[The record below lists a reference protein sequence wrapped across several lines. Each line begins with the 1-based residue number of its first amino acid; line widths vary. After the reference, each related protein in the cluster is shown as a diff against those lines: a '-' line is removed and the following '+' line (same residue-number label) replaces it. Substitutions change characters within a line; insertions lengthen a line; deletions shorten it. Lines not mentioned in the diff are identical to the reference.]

1 MSELNKILETDCYK
15 NYLKDIDYLNKVLDK
30 YKTIDIKKSSN
41 YIYELFYFNKKFH
54 QLLSKDDLDPLLR
67 ENLEGVTNNLKVVL
81 DSLDEDTLREIY
93 KNHESAIPISKLEK
107 EKYKES
113 IYKGEVKE
121 IIKEEP
127 VKSYLKKSSW
137 KLFFWL
143 LCFSLI
149 FFLNSNT
156 FDSFINQLPASPY
169 IQIFKMIVIGFLFI
183 LVSFIGIFSCI
194 DIFFINFPF
203 MRNELYYNS
212 QREEDDKSMNLVSA
226 SAVQSVEEEENGVV
240 VRKYVSNKIK
250 RSRNLVISIKQY
262 VDENNLDLSIN
273 KKADSLN
280 DIINRCV
287 RKNKN
292 YYDLYESCAKIE
304 LLYELLIN
312 GDYDS

>member
-54 QLLSKDDLDPLLR
+54 QLLSKDNLDPLLR

-156 FDSFINQLPASPY
+156 FDSFINQLPPSPY

-183 LVSFIGIFSCI
+183 LISFIGIFSCI
-194 DIFFINFPF
+194 DILFINFPF

-212 QREEDDKSMNLVSA
+212 QKEEDDKSMNLVSA

-280 DIINRCV
+280 YIINRCV

-312 GDYDS
+312 GDYNS